1 MNGDKMDMQDK
12 RNPEE
17 GSRNNINRLDE
28 IENNKQP
35 GSEGEQ
41 HIFRNNVKD
50 HLRITQYTVRLLQV
64 SDRVRLPKLKENI
77 KLIKLKEEIKGI
89 TEDVLE

>member
-1 MNGDKMDMQDK
+1 
-12 RNPEE
+12 
-17 GSRNNINRLDE
+17 
-28 IENNKQP
+28 
-35 GSEGEQ
+35 
-41 HIFRNNVKD
+41 
-50 HLRITQYTVRLLQV
+50 V